1 MQDINLSPAGLL
13 RSIKSQQ
20 SETEVHLKMAVVHR
34 IRLGT
39 CNTYLIQ
46 GNNGYILVD
55 AGNANKEG
63 VFFDYLR
70 KHNISPGEITL
81 IVITHVH
88 FDHVGSLG
96 AIKNSCNC
104 PAAVHKRE
112 ANLLREG
119 RFIMPP
125 GTNLFGKAISFI
137 GKRIAWSGFFKY
149 NAVEPDIEISEETDL
164 GEFGVNGSIV
174 PTPGHTEGSMS
185 VVLPTG
191 EAFVGDLAVNFLGSV
206 FPPFAE
212 NVPELMASWRKIAML
227 GANTIFPGHGPPF
240 SVNLLKKR
248 QSFRAE
254 SLNPDCQL
262 T

>member
-1 MQDINLSPAGLL
+1 
-13 RSIKSQQ
+13 
-20 SETEVHLKMAVVHR
+20 MAVVHR

-39 CNTYLIQ
+39 CNIYLIQ

-55 AGNANKEG
+55 AGNANRES
-63 VFFDYLR
+63 VLFDFLR
-70 KHNISPGEITL
+70 KQKISPGEIKL

-96 AIKNSCNC
+96 AIKNSCKC
-104 PAAVHKRE
+104 PVAVHKRE

-125 GTNLFGKAISFI
+125 GTNPWGKAVSFI

-149 NAVEPDIEISEETDL
+149 NAVEPDIEVSEETDL
-164 GEFGVNGSIV
+164 GEFGVSGSIV

-185 VVLPTG
+185 VVLPTA
-191 EAFVGDLAVNFLGSV
+191 EALVGDLAVYLMGSV

-212 NVPELMASWRKIAML
+212 NVPELMASWGKIARL

-248 QSFRAE
+248 QESRAK